1 MYGWLAAVV
10 AVGLLTRAACLV
22 DLGEGAAHQVPQ
34 GECDWRCDAVV
45 AVGPLTRAPGVA
57 DEEGAAP
64 VPQGRLMMMNVLD

>member
-22 DLGEGAAHQVPQ
+22 DFGEGAAHQVPQ
-34 GECDWRCDAVV
+34 FDWRCDAVV